1 MALAI
6 CMWYCIG
13 SHSNE
18 LVLNIVIMIM
28 AMKMRQLE
36 CNPLLLLR
44 FLQYDNVG
52 LITSHEDEEDMV
64 HE

>member
-1 MALAI
+1 MALAT